1 VNAVA
6 PAPQQTARSAAA
18 AAAAREKLV
27 EGAIVDHYEII
38 RVLGAG
44 GMGQVFL
51 ARDLKLGRLV
61 ALKVMHATLQEEA
74 QRILVEARATAKC
87 RHENIVVI
95 HDLNMFEG
103 LPYLVLEHLEGS
115 SMRRYY
121 TDTPLPVPRA
131 LEMFCGILRGLE
143 NAHAAGIIHRD
154 LKPDNVFVTTGG
166 VPKILDFG
174 IAKLH
179 GAPSADGGGMGRI
192 EGVPND
198 DNETY
203 VTISG
208 SGRGP
213 VGTWSYMSPEQ
224 FRSEV
229 DVDLRADLWAVG
241 IMMFKLFTGHLPWGK
256 PDPHVLMY
264 SVADMQT
271 PTPSVLEIKPDLDP
285 QLAAIIDT
293 CLRKSREERFPN
305 ARAMLDA
312 LEPLLPGNSHG
323 VSERCPYPGLSA
335 FEEADAQRFFGRSAD
350 IARAV
355 VRLES
360 EPLLAVVGPS
370 GTGKSSFIR
379 AGLVPAIRSAQ
390 PVFTIAI
397 RPGRAPL
404 AALAQAIV
412 QLTGKRDPGYAQR
425 VADELP
431 AEPGYLGSVLRWCA
445 QATQSRVLF
454 VVDQLE
460 ELYTLVPDPV
470 QRTAFVTALRAA
482 ADDPSSPVRVVLS
495 MRSDFLD
502 RAAEDRGFMEAITR
516 GLHYLMPLGRDG
528 LRDALVRPASLA
540 GHTFESPELVESMID
555 EIATTA
561 GALPLLQ
568 FAAAQMWEARDRPA
582 RILTRASYVA
592 MNGIGGTLAQHAD
605 RVLADMPPGR
615 RALAHAVFRRLV
627 TPDGT
632 RAIVDLAELVAI
644 SPAEVPSLIDTL
656 VSSRLL
662 VSSADELTAGATVE
676 IVHESLINAWPQL
689 KQWMEAERDESK
701 FLVELRQAAQ
711 QWDARGR
718 ASGLLW
724 RGEMVAEARRFSSR
738 MTLGPREYAFLGEVF
753 ALADRSSRIKRMAV
767 IGTMVGLVV
776 LLIVGSVVVVKVRGA
791 EQTALEAKDDLAKQL
806 KVIKEKDDAR
816 IAAELLADESKKKA
830 DEQAQKALD
839 ETKKADA
846 AEGDASTSRAALQ
859 QSNEKLKQAL
869 AVSQKLTADA
879 QAEREKTQKL
889 LDAEKRRN
897 AELEQKKKTIA
908 TSLSH

>member
-1 VNAVA
+1 MNALA
-6 PAPQQTARSAAA
+6 PAPPSPAAA
-18 AAAAREKLV
+18 AAAAAVAAAREKLV

-61 ALKVMHATLQEEA
+61 ALKVMHPTMQEEA
-74 QRILVEARATAKC
+74 ARILVEARATAKC

-115 SMRRYY
+115 SMRRFY
-121 TDTPLPVPRA
+121 TDTPLPVARA

-154 LKPDNVFVTTGG
+154 LKPDNVFVTTAG

-179 GAPSADGGGMGRI
+179 GAPATDTGTMGRI
-192 EGVPND
+192 EAVPND

-224 FRSEV
+224 FRSET
-229 DVDLRADLWAVG
+229 DVDHRADLWAVG

-264 SVADMQT
+264 SVADLDN
-271 PTPSVLEIKPDLDP
+271 PTPSVLSIKPDLDP

-293 CLRKSREERFPN
+293 CLRKSRDERFAN

-312 LEPLLPGNSHG
+312 LEPLLPGNTHG
-323 VSERCPYPGLSA
+323 ASERCPYPGLSA

-355 VRLES
+355 ARLES

-425 VADELP
+425 VAEELP
-431 AEPGYLGSVLRWCA
+431 SEPAYLGSVLRWCA
-445 QATQSRVLF
+445 HATQSRVLLI
-454 VVDQLE
+454 VDQLE
-460 ELYTLVPDPV
+460 ELYTNVPDPA

-528 LRDALVRPASLA
+528 LRDALVRPAALA
-540 GHTFESPELVESMID
+540 GHTFESPDLVESMID

-568 FAAAQMWEARDRPA
+568 FAAGQMWEARDRPA
-582 RILTRASYVA
+582 RILTRASYIA

-605 RVLADMPPGR
+605 RVLADMPPAR

-644 SPAEVPSLIDTL
+644 SPLEVPSLIDTL
-656 VSSRLL
+656 VGSRLL
-662 VSSADELTAGATVE
+662 VSSADEQTAGATVE

-689 KQWMEAERDESK
+689 KQWMEASRDEAK

-718 ASGLLW
+718 APGLLW
-724 RGEMVAEARRFSSR
+724 RGEMVAEARRFGSR

-753 ALADRSSRIKRMAV
+753 ALADRSSRIKRIAV
-767 IGTMVGLVV
+767 IATMIGLVA
-776 LLIVGSVVVVKVRGA
+776 LLIAGSVVVVKVRAA
-791 EQTALEAKDDLAKQL
+791 EQRAREQAAKAEQATTDLQQQLEVTKQKDAERLAAMQQ
-806 KVIKEKDDAR
+806 A
-816 IAAELLADESKKKA
+816 A
-830 DEQAQKALD
+830 DEQ
-839 ETKKADA
+839 KKAA
-846 AEGDASTSRAALQ
+846 EAEGDATTSRAALAK
-859 QSNEKLKQAL
+859 SNA
-869 AVSQKLTADA
+869 KLTDSNAQLQKTLA
-879 QAEREKTQKL
+879 EVQAEREKTQKL
-889 LDAEKRRN
+889 YEAEQHRN
-897 AELEQKKKTIA
+897 KQLEEHGKGIA
-908 TSLSH
+908 HDLHSGP